1 MNSVLKVRLV
11 YMADHWEASLQLI
24 SVQKLTWPLLIDHFV
39 TLELWLT
46 GNIGAVLQTGSS
58 KYSVVGGKC
67 KTISSCYRRT
77 MKTKITRSKTRK
89 ILILQ
94 IKALKMKVKDENR
107 FAIKLSPLTKM
118 MR

>member
-1 MNSVLKVRLV
+1 
-11 YMADHWEASLQLI
+11 MADHWEASLQLI
-24 SVQKLTWPLLIDHFV
+24 SVQKLTWPLLTDHFA

-77 MKTKITRSKTRK
+77 KKAKITRSKTRK
-89 ILILQ
+89 ILTLL
-94 IKALKMKVKDENR
+94 IKASKRKVKNENR
-107 FAIKLSPLTKM
+107 FAIKLSLLTKM
-118 MR
+118 MQ